1 MASTILSA
9 AYDRTNSAKKT
20 HYHDSHDILYVTHGS
35 AMVMVNGTQHQVGP
49 GQLAI
54 FSRFEQHSVTDMSED
69 YTRYVIQI
77 SPVSVSG
84 SRKALRLFSV
94 LSNRPEGFSNV
105 LDMGQD
111 GQSVQQIL
119 QRMVLECRNEGHWK
133 EECLELLL
141 QELLIL
147 ICRNCPDVSVF
158 EENSTVDMVAR
169 LQDRLASQ
177 LQDRHSLEEL
187 AREFGVSPSSLSHSF
202 KRITGIPV
210 MEYLLYCRLAAAKEQ
225 LAHSDLSIGRIVE
238 LCGFTDGSN
247 FGRVFRQRTGM
258 SPSDFRKQYR

>member
-1 MASTILSA
+1 
-9 AYDRTNSAKKT
+9 
-20 HYHDSHDILYVTHGS
+20 
-35 AMVMVNGTQHQVGP
+35 MVMVNGTQHQVGP

-54 FSRFEQHSVTDMSED
+54 FSRFEQHSVTNMSED
-69 YTRYVIQI
+69 YARYVVQI

-84 SRKALRLFSV
+84 SRKTLRLFSV
-94 LSNRPEGFSNV
+94 LSNRPAGFSNV
-105 LDMGQD
+105 LDMEQD
-111 GQSVQQIL
+111 GQSMQQIL
-119 QRMVLECRNEGHWK
+119 QRMVSECRGESCWK
-133 EECLELLL
+133 EEFLELLL

-147 ICRNCPDVSVF
+147 ICRRCPDVSAF
-158 EENSTVDMVAR
+158 EENSAVDMVAQ
-169 LQDRLASQ
+169 LQDRLASRM
-177 LQDRHSLEEL
+177 QDRYSLEEL

-225 LAHSDLSIGRIVE
+225 LAHTDLSVGHIVE

-247 FGRVFRQRTGM
+247 FGRVFRQRMGM